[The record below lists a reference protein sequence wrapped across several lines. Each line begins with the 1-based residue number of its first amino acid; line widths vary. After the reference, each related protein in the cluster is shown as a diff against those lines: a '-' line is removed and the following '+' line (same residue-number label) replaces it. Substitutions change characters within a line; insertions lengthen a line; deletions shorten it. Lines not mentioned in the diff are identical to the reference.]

1 MPHIPKPSGP
11 KPVLKSALDTEVEV
25 KSDTEAV
32 FDSESRDLMSPEGLR
47 FSMARLTD
55 AELRAA
61 VHVIPLNDQEDKLPR
76 VEIDDADGQHAALM
90 RLNHPIKLRV
100 NGSLGDYAFAHHR
113 QVIVKVFGNVGH
125 GVGEGMAS
133 GSVRIRGNA
142 GHGAG
147 TAMTGGTLAIYGS
160 AGDRAG
166 AAMRGGGLF
175 VRGHVGNEVGL
186 GAIGGTIVI
195 GGDAGENLGDPLS
208 DVAVFIRG
216 KAASLAD
223 GVTQTK
229 LRKKQEVQL
238 GLLLISAGI
247 RGDASDFQRIVPIAK
262 LEAERAARGE
272 VVPNWR

>member
-1 MPHIPKPSGP
+1 MPHVPKPSGP
-11 KPVLKSALDTEVEV
+11 KPFSSSPLDSETEI

-32 FDSESRDLMSPEGLR
+32 FDSESRDLLSPEGMR
-47 FSMARLTD
+47 FSMLKLTD
-55 AELRAA
+55 AELRSRI
-61 VHVIPLNDQEDKLPR
+61 HSIPVDDRDDKLPR
-76 VEIDDADGQHAALM
+76 VEIDDADGQHSALM
-90 RLNHPIKLRV
+90 RLDHPSKLRV

-113 QVIVKVFGNVGH
+113 QVVVKVFGNVGH

-142 GHGAG
+142 GHAAG

-175 VRGHVGNEVGL
+175 VRGSVGNEVGL

-195 GGDAGENLGDPLS
+195 GGDAGINLGDPLS

-216 KAASLAD
+216 KAASLAP

-247 RGDASDFQRIVPIAK
+247 RGDASDFQRIIPIAK
-262 LEAERAARGE
+262 LDAERSARGE